1 MKRALATAAL
11 VALCATAQAK
21 FWDGN
26 MLHNHINGTQ
36 GEQVLALGF
45 IIGVADSLHG
55 EVQCAPANATA
66 GQMRDMVAGF
76 LNRVPNVRHLS
87 AEAIV
92 TYVLINTWPCQKK
105 NKGGGTL

>member
-1 MKRALATAAL
+1 MKRAATFAL
-11 VALCATAQAK
+11 VALCATANAK

-26 MLHNHINGTQ
+26 TLHNHLNGNQ
-36 GEQVLALGF
+36 SEQILAIGYVL
-45 IIGVADSLHG
+45 GVADSLHG

-76 LNRVPNVRHLS
+76 LNRVPNVRHLA

-92 TYVLINTWPCQKK
+92 TYVLINAWPCPKK
-105 NKGGGTL
+105 NKGGGV

>member
-1 MKRALATAAL
+1 VKRAIATAAL
-11 VALCATAQAK
+11 VALCAAAHAK

-26 MLHNHINGTQ
+26 LLHNYLNGSQ

-76 LNRVPNVRHLS
+76 LNRVPNSRHLP
-87 AEAIV
+87 AEALV
-92 TYVLINTWPCQKK
+92 AFVLINAWPCQKK
-105 NKGGGTL
+105 NKGAGV